1 MAHMNTLRLI
11 IFLLFLP
18 MMGHAT
24 EDLIYSYVHD
34 SIGDRDDAEGD
45 VTFRTHQD
53 NGVMYEYAHVNIKW
67 KGGFF
72 KSSIT
77 DDFIQKKKIK
87 NGLVLYDIVEGDQ
100 KKGYSVFARHIDVK
114 NYPVGF
120 ETKKIIKD
128 EDRHPAF
135 SDYDWIF
142 KFKAE
147 SVESTE
153 INGRKYQ
160 VLYSKLW
167 GSRHTS
173 TTNCKMTQPGQNFS
187 TSTGEIYVE
196 TWFDLKDSK
205 LLKQVFTKYGC
216 VPSRRLVSK
225 ETWVLIN

>member
-1 MAHMNTLRLI
+1 MIDMNILRLI
-11 IFLLFLP
+11 IFLLFFSVV
-18 MMGHAT
+18 GHTT
-24 EDLIYSYVHD
+24 EDLKYSYAHD

-114 NYPVGF
+114 NYPIGF

-147 SVESTE
+147 SVVNIE
-153 INGRKYQ
+153 INAQTRQAIYT
-160 VLYSKLW
+160 KLW
-167 GSRHTS
+167 GSRPTS
-173 TTNCKMTQPGQNFS
+173 TTNCQSLPSRGFS

-196 TWFDLKDSK
+196 TWFDLEDSS

-216 VPSRRLVSK
+216 VPSRIIVSK
-225 ETWVLIN
+225 ETWVLNN

>member
-1 MAHMNTLRLI
+1 MTNMNTFRLI

-18 MMGHAT
+18 IIGHTT
-24 EDLIYSYVHD
+24 EDLKYSYAHD

-77 DDFIQKKKIK
+77 DDFIQKKEIK

-147 SVESTE
+147 SVVNIE
-153 INGRKYQ
+153 INGQIRQAIYT
-160 VLYSKLW
+160 KLW
-167 GSRHTS
+167 GSRPTS
-173 TTNCKMTQPGQNFS
+173 TTNCQSLPSRGFS

-196 TWFDLKDSK
+196 TWFDLEDSS

-216 VPSRRLVSK
+216 VPSRIIVSK
-225 ETWVLIN
+225 ETWILNN

>member
-1 MAHMNTLRLI
+1 MAFMNIFRLI

-18 MMGHAT
+18 IIGHTT
-24 EDLIYSYVHD
+24 EDLKYSYAHD
-34 SIGDRDDAEGD
+34 SIGERDDAEGD

-77 DDFIQKKKIK
+77 DDFIQKKEIK
-87 NGLVLYDIVEGDQ
+87 NGLVLYDIIEGDQ

-147 SVESTE
+147 SAVNIE
-153 INGRKYQ
+153 INGQTRQAIYT
-160 VLYSKLW
+160 KLW
-167 GSRHTS
+167 GSRPTS
-173 TTNCKMTQPGQNFS
+173 TTNCQSLPSRGFS

-196 TWFDLKDSK
+196 TWFDLEDSS

-216 VPSRRLVSK
+216 VPSRIIVSK
-225 ETWVLIN
+225 ETWVLNN

>member
-1 MAHMNTLRLI
+1 MAFMNIFRLI
-11 IFLLFLP
+11 IFLLFP
-18 MMGHAT
+18 PVMGHTT
-24 EDLIYSYVHD
+24 EDLKYSYAHD
-34 SIGDRDDAEGD
+34 SLGDRDDAEGD
-45 VTFRTHQD
+45 VTFRSHQD
-53 NGVMYEYAHVNIKW
+53 NGIMYEYAHVNIKW

-142 KFKAE
+142 KFKAK
-147 SVESTE
+147 SVVNIE
-153 INGRKYQ
+153 INGQIRQAIYT
-160 VLYSKLW
+160 KLW
-167 GSRHTS
+167 GSRPTS
-173 TTNCKMTQPGQNFS
+173 TTNCQSLPSRGFS
-187 TSTGEIYVE
+187 TSLGEIYVE
-196 TWFDLKDSK
+196 TWFDLEDSS

-216 VPSRRLVSK
+216 VPSRIIVSK
-225 ETWVLIN
+225 ETWILNN

>member
-1 MAHMNTLRLI
+1 MANMNILRIIIFFLI
-11 IFLLFLP
+11 IP
-18 MMGHAT
+18 VISHAT
-24 EDLIYSYVHD
+24 EDLKYSYVHD

-72 KSSIT
+72 KSTIT
-77 DDFIQKKKIK
+77 DDFIQKKEIK

-100 KKGYSVFARHIDVK
+100 KKGYSVFARHINVK

-120 ETKKIIKD
+120 ETKKIIND
-128 EDRHPAF
+128 EGRHPDF

-142 KFKAE
+142 KFKTE
-147 SVESTE
+147 NVESIK
-153 INGRKYQ
+153 INGQMRKS
-160 VLYSKLW
+160 LHTKLW
-167 GSRHTS
+167 GSRPTS
-173 TTNCKMTQPGQNFS
+173 TTNCKMAQPGVNFS
-187 TSTGEIYVE
+187 NSTGEIHVE
-196 TWFDLKDSK
+196 TWFDLQNNK

>member
-1 MAHMNTLRLI
+1 MNTLRLI

-18 MMGHAT
+18 VIGQAT
-24 EDLIYSYVHD
+24 EDLKYSYVHD
-34 SIGDRDDAEGD
+34 SIGDRGDAEGD
-45 VTFRTHQD
+45 MTFRTHQD
-53 NGVMYEYAHVNIKW
+53 NGVMYEYVHVNIKW

-72 KSSIT
+72 KSSVT
-77 DDFIQKKKIK
+77 DDFIQKKEIK

-100 KKGYSVFARHIDVK
+100 KKGYSVFARHINVK

-120 ETKKIIKD
+120 KTKKIIKD

-147 SVESTE
+147 SVENIE
-153 INGRKYQ
+153 INGQIRQAIYT
-160 VLYSKLW
+160 KLW
-167 GSRHTS
+167 GSRPTS
-173 TTNCKMTQPGQNFS
+173 TTNCQSLPSRGFS

-196 TWFDLKDSK
+196 TWFDLDDSK

-216 VPSRRLVSK
+216 VPSRIIVSK
-225 ETWVLIN
+225 GTWVLNN

>member
-1 MAHMNTLRLI
+1 MTYMNTLRLI

-18 MMGHAT
+18 IMGQAS
-24 EDLIYSYVHD
+24 EDLKYSYVHD
-34 SIGDRDDAEGD
+34 SIGDRDDADGD

-72 KSSIT
+72 KSTIT
-77 DDFIQKKKIK
+77 DDFIQKKEIK

-120 ETKKIIKD
+120 ETKKIIND
-128 EDRHPAF
+128 EGRHPDF

-147 SVESTE
+147 RVENLQ
-153 INGRKYQ
+153 INGSSHKA
-160 VLYSKLW
+160 LFTKLW
-167 GSRHTS
+167 GSRPTS
-173 TTNCKMTQPGQNFS
+173 TTNCQMTQPGMNFS
-187 TSTGEIYVE
+187 NSMGEIYVE

-216 VPSRRLVSK
+216 VPSKRLISK
-225 ETWVLIN
+225 ETWTLAN

>member
-1 MAHMNTLRLI
+1 MAFMNIFRLI

-18 MMGHAT
+18 VMGHTT
-24 EDLIYSYVHD
+24 EDLKYSYAHD
-34 SIGDRDDAEGD
+34 SLGDRDDAEGD

-77 DDFIQKKKIK
+77 DDFIQKKEIK

-147 SVESTE
+147 SVVNIE
-153 INGRKYQ
+153 INGQIRQAIYT
-160 VLYSKLW
+160 KLW
-167 GSRHTS
+167 GSRPTS
-173 TTNCKMTQPGQNFS
+173 TTNCQSLPSRGFS

-196 TWFDLKDSK
+196 TWFDLDDSS

-216 VPSRRLVSK
+216 VPSRIIVSK
-225 ETWVLIN
+225 ETWILNN

>member
-1 MAHMNTLRLI
+1 MAYMNTLRII
-11 IFLLFLP
+11 IFLILIPLI
-18 MMGHAT
+18 GHTT
-24 EDLIYSYVHD
+24 EDLKYSYVHD

-45 VTFRTHQD
+45 VTFRTNQD

-77 DDFIQKKKIK
+77 DDFIQKKEIK

-147 SVESTE
+147 SVVNIE
-153 INGRKYQ
+153 INGQIRQAIYT
-160 VLYSKLW
+160 KLW
-167 GSRHTS
+167 GSRPTS
-173 TTNCKMTQPGQNFS
+173 TTNCQSLPSRGFS

-196 TWFDLKDSK
+196 TWFDLEDSS

-216 VPSRRLVSK
+216 VPSRIIVSK
-225 ETWVLIN
+225 ETWVLNN

>member
-1 MAHMNTLRLI
+1 MTYMNTLRLI

-18 MMGHAT
+18 IMGQAA
-24 EDLIYSYVHD
+24 EDLKYSYVHD
-34 SIGDRDDAEGD
+34 SIGDRDDADGD

-77 DDFIQKKKIK
+77 DDFIQKKEIK
-87 NGLVLYDIVEGDQ
+87 NGLVLYDIIEGDQ
-100 KKGYSVFARHIDVK
+100 KKGYSVFARHVNVK

-120 ETKKIIKD
+120 ETKKIIND
-128 EDRHPAF
+128 EGRHPAF
-135 SDYDWIF
+135 SDFDWIF
-142 KFKAE
+142 KFKTE

-160 VLYSKLW
+160 ALYSKLW
-167 GSRHTS
+167 GSRPTS
-173 TTNCKMTQPGQNFS
+173 TTNCQMTQPGMNFS
-187 TSTGEIYVE
+187 NSTGEIYVE
-196 TWFDLKDSK
+196 TWFDLRDSK

>member
-1 MAHMNTLRLI
+1 MANLNTFRLI

-18 MMGHAT
+18 INGHTT
-24 EDLIYSYVHD
+24 EDLKYSYTND
-34 SIGDRDDAEGD
+34 SIVDRDDAEGD
-45 VTFRTHQD
+45 VTFRIHQD

-77 DDFIQKKKIK
+77 DDFIQKKEIK

-147 SVESTE
+147 SVVNIE
-153 INGRKYQ
+153 INGQIRQAIYT
-160 VLYSKLW
+160 KLW
-167 GSRHTS
+167 GSRPTS
-173 TTNCKMTQPGQNFS
+173 TTNCQSLPSRGFS

-196 TWFDLKDSK
+196 TWFELEDSS

-216 VPSRRLVSK
+216 VPSRIIVSK
-225 ETWVLIN
+225 ETWILNN

>member
-1 MAHMNTLRLI
+1 MTYMNIFRLI

-18 MMGHAT
+18 IMGHTT
-24 EDLIYSYVHD
+24 EDLKYSYAHD
-34 SIGDRDDAEGD
+34 SLGDRDDAEGD

-77 DDFIQKKKIK
+77 DDFIQKKEIK

-147 SVESTE
+147 SVVNIE
-153 INGRKYQ
+153 INGQIRQAIYT
-160 VLYSKLW
+160 KLW
-167 GSRHTS
+167 GSRPTS
-173 TTNCKMTQPGQNFS
+173 TTNCQSLPSRGFS

-196 TWFDLKDSK
+196 TWFDLDDSS

-216 VPSRRLVSK
+216 VPSRIIVSK
-225 ETWVLIN
+225 ETWILNN

>member
-1 MAHMNTLRLI
+1 
-11 IFLLFLP
+11 
-18 MMGHAT
+18 MGHTT
-24 EDLIYSYVHD
+24 EDLKYTYAHD
-34 SIGDRDDAEGD
+34 SLGDRDDAEGD

-67 KGGFF
+67 KGGLF

-77 DDFIQKKKIK
+77 DDFIQKKEIK

-147 SVESTE
+147 SVVNIE
-153 INGRKYQ
+153 INGQIRQAIYT
-160 VLYSKLW
+160 KLW
-167 GSRHTS
+167 GSRPTS
-173 TTNCKMTQPGQNFS
+173 TTNCQSLPSRGFS

-196 TWFDLKDSK
+196 TWFDLDDSS

-216 VPSRRLVSK
+216 VPSRIIVSK
-225 ETWVLIN
+225 ETWILNN

>member
-1 MAHMNTLRLI
+1 MAYMNTLQII
-11 IFLLFLP
+11 IFLILIPLI
-18 MMGHAT
+18 GHAT
-24 EDLIYSYVHD
+24 EDLKYSYVHD

-77 DDFIQKKKIK
+77 DDFIQKKEIK

-147 SVESTE
+147 SVVNIE
-153 INGRKYQ
+153 INGQTRQAIYT
-160 VLYSKLW
+160 KLW
-167 GSRHTS
+167 GSRPTS
-173 TTNCKMTQPGQNFS
+173 TTNCQSLPSRGFS
-187 TSTGEIYVE
+187 TSLGEIYVE
-196 TWFDLKDSK
+196 TWFDLEDSS

-216 VPSRRLVSK
+216 VPSRIIVSK
-225 ETWVLIN
+225 ETWILNN

>member
-1 MAHMNTLRLI
+1 MVDMKSLRLI

-18 MMGHAT
+18 VMGHT
-24 EDLIYSYVHD
+24 EDLKYRYSHD

-45 VTFRTHQD
+45 VTFRTYQD

-77 DDFIQKKKIK
+77 DDFIQKKDIK

-128 EDRHPAF
+128 EDRHPVF

-147 SVESTE
+147 SVVNIE
-153 INGRKYQ
+153 INGLIRQ
-160 VLYSKLW
+160 AIYSKLW
-167 GSRHTS
+167 GSRPTS
-173 TTNCKMTQPGQNFS
+173 TTNCQSLPSRGFS

-196 TWFDLKDSK
+196 TWFDPENSN

-216 VPSRRLVSK
+216 VPSRIIVSK
-225 ETWVLIN
+225 ETWVLNN

>member
-1 MAHMNTLRLI
+1 MTYMNILRLI

-18 MMGHAT
+18 IISHAT
-24 EDLIYSYVHD
+24 EDLKYSYAHD

-45 VTFRTHQD
+45 VTFRTQQD

-77 DDFIQKKKIK
+77 DDFIQKKEIK

-100 KKGYSVFARHIDVK
+100 KKGYSVFARHIKVK
-114 NYPVGF
+114 NYPIGF

-135 SDYDWIF
+135 GDFDWIF
-142 KFKAE
+142 KFKTE
-147 SVESTE
+147 NVESIE
-153 INGRKYQ
+153 INGQMHKS
-160 VLYSKLW
+160 VHTKFW
-167 GSRHTS
+167 GSRPTS
-173 TTNCKMTQPGQNFS
+173 TTNCQMTQPGMNFS
-187 TSTGEIYVE
+187 NSTGEIYVE
-196 TWFDLKDSK
+196 TWFDLQNNK
-205 LLKQVFTKYGC
+205 LLKQEFTKYGC

>member
-1 MAHMNTLRLI
+1 MVDMNILRLI
-11 IFLLFLP
+11 IFLLFFP
-18 MMGHAT
+18 IMGHAT
-24 EDLIYSYVHD
+24 EDLKYSYVHD
-34 SIGDRDDAEGD
+34 SIGDRDDAEGG
-45 VTFRTHQD
+45 VTFRTYQD

-72 KSSIT
+72 KSTIT
-77 DDFIQKKKIK
+77 DDFIQKKEIK

-147 SVESTE
+147 SVVNIE
-153 INGRKYQ
+153 INGQIRQAIYT
-160 VLYSKLW
+160 KLW
-167 GSRHTS
+167 GSRPTS
-173 TTNCKMTQPGQNFS
+173 TTNCQSLPSRGFS

-196 TWFDLKDSK
+196 TWFDLEDSS

-216 VPSRRLVSK
+216 VPSRIIVSK
-225 ETWVLIN
+225 ETWVLNN

>member
-1 MAHMNTLRLI
+1 MAYMNTLRII

-18 MMGHAT
+18 IIGHTT
-24 EDLIYSYVHD
+24 EDLKYSYAHD

-53 NGVMYEYAHVNIKW
+53 NGIMYEYAHVNIKW

-77 DDFIQKKKIK
+77 DDFIQKKEIK

-147 SVESTE
+147 SVVNIE
-153 INGRKYQ
+153 INGQIRQAIYT
-160 VLYSKLW
+160 KLW
-167 GSRHTS
+167 GSRPTS
-173 TTNCKMTQPGQNFS
+173 TTNCQSLPSRGFS

-196 TWFDLKDSK
+196 TWFDLKDSS

-216 VPSRRLVSK
+216 VPSRIIVSK
-225 ETWVLIN
+225 ETWILNN

>member
-1 MAHMNTLRLI
+1 MKILRLI

-18 MMGHAT
+18 VTGQTT
-24 EDLIYSYVHD
+24 EDLKYRYSHD

-72 KSSIT
+72 KSTIT
-77 DDFIQKKKIK
+77 DDFIQKKEIK

-100 KKGYSVFARHIDVK
+100 KKGYSVFARHINVK

-167 GSRHTS
+167 GSRPTS

>member
-18 MMGHAT
+18 IMGHAT
-24 EDLIYSYVHD
+24 EDLKYSYVHD

-45 VTFRTHQD
+45 VTFRTYQD

-77 DDFIQKKKIK
+77 DDFIQKKEIK

-147 SVESTE
+147 NNERT
-153 INGRKYQ
+153 
-160 VLYSKLW
+160 LKLMEKFF
-167 GSRHTS
+167 RHYIQSYGALDLLAQQIVRWPT
-173 TTNCKMTQPGQNFS
+173 GQYRYFKFY
-187 TSTGEIYVE
+187 TGEIYVE
-196 TWFDLKDSK
+196 TWH
-205 LLKQVFTKYGC
+205 
-216 VPSRRLVSK
+216 
-225 ETWVLIN
+225 

>member
-1 MAHMNTLRLI
+1 MTYMNTLRLI

-18 MMGHAT
+18 IMGQAS
-24 EDLIYSYVHD
+24 EDLKYSYVHD
-34 SIGDRDDAEGD
+34 SIGDRDDADGD

-72 KSSIT
+72 KSTIT
-77 DDFIQKKKIK
+77 DDFIQKKEIK

-100 KKGYSVFARHIDVK
+100 KKGYSVFARHVNVK

-142 KFKAE
+142 KFKVE
-147 SVESTE
+147 NVESTE

-160 VLYSKLW
+160 ALYSKLW
-167 GSRHTS
+167 GTRPTS